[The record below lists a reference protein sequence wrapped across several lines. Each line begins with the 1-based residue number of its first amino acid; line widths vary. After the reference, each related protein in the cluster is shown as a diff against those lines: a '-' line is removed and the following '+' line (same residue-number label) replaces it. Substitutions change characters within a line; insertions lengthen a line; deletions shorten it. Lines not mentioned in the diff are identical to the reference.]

1 MLTSS
6 KLLLLWQVAG
16 VDLISSA
23 DDDRMSSYLLLL

>member
-1 MLTSS
+1 MLISS

-23 DDDRMSSYLLLL
+23 DDDDTWLMCTG